1 MKPRALVL
9 LLLLAGLGCR
19 TAIPVDTKAAQA
31 IPAALA
37 IDGLRDLLP
46 KASFLG
52 CGEPTISFMKSDV
65 KEWVINNK
73 GVEFR
78 TKKDSYRLD
87 FSRMRG
93 TELTKVPLSYEVR
106 VFVGAP
112 PNVRKDFFR
121 FNWTDEQTTRRAM
134 EYFEALREDR

>member
-1 MKPRALVL
+1 MTPRAVVL
-9 LLLLAGLGCR
+9 LFLLAGLGCR
-19 TAIPVDTKAAQA
+19 QAIPVDTKAAEA
-31 IPAALA
+31 IPAAIA
-37 IDGLRDLLP
+37 IDGLRELLP
-46 KASFLG
+46 TASFLG

-65 KEWVINNK
+65 KEWSIDDK

-78 TKKDSYRLD
+78 TKKDSYRLV
-87 FSRMRG
+87 FAKMHG

-112 PNVRKDFFR
+112 PNLRKDFFR